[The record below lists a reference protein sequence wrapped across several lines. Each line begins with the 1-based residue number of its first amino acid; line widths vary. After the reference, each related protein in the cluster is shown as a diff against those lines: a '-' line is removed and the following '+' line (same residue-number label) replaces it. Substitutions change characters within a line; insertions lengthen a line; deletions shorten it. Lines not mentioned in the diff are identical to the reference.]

1 MARIEYQERAV
12 EDLLRQFKELWKQP
26 QHQIPITLKAPTGSG
41 KTYMTEKFIC
51 ELSKQPDWVQDVA
64 YVWITFSDDLA
75 MQSRDKFMDYF
86 PTSLPGRLLTIQ
98 DFQQGALH
106 ERDIIFLNWQKLVSR
121 SAENRVLRRP
131 DDDRNEKEQGFYF
144 EDVVELTHAEG
155 REFVMIIDESHKNV
169 TDSAVRDVI
178 DPINPKIILKVSA
191 TPESEPS
198 HSDVVNHRAG
208 WYEVPRQDVIDEG
221 MIKRELVCQTE
232 GDIKGRG
239 DKDLD

>member
-1 MARIEYQERAV
+1 MERIEFQEQAV
-12 EDLLRQFKELWKQP
+12 EQLLTQFKECWKQP

-155 REFVMIIDESHKNV
+155 REFVMIIDESHK
-169 TDSAVRDVI
+169 T
-178 DPINPKIILKVSA
+178 
-191 TPESEPS
+191 
-198 HSDVVNHRAG
+198 
-208 WYEVPRQDVIDEG
+208 
-221 MIKRELVCQTE
+221 
-232 GDIKGRG
+232 
-239 DKDLD
+239 